1 MASSRTSGI
10 SRRRWGK
17 RELAADIEA
26 TAADQQTEFEDI
38 QADLQSQ
45 VAASVEMAREA
56 DEGVARSEDRV
67 AEAAK
72 AFETIER
79 ITHAVDDAVETARD
93 NRERSEAISERL
105 R

>member
-1 MASSRTSGI
+1 
-10 SRRRWGK
+10 
-17 RELAADIEA
+17 
-26 TAADQQTEFEDI
+26 
-38 QADLQSQ
+38 
-45 VAASVEMAREA
+45 MAREA

-79 ITHAVDDAVETARD
+79 ITHAVDDVVETARD
-93 NRERSEAISERL
+93 NRERSEEISERL